1 MDEYNKR
8 AYDNMEHA
16 VFKSFFHGKCQNPAT
31 GIDPPGCPN
40 PDCPVVC
47 GTPGSIVHFYSEFKR
62 LAFNATVNL
71 VDKLMDPS
79 SASYKK
85 VEKAV
90 LEAAKASSHNHGRR
104 LLRFMRP
111 FVGKDG
117 GPEPFSQDIKVKEK
131 RQESVKRDL
140 QALLRKFPSLL
151 KVVCGGTSDD
161 PTKDLSGCSWE
172 NNFKEYIL
180 TFP

>member
-1 MDEYNKR
+1 M
-8 AYDNMEHA
+8 
-16 VFKSFFHGKCQNPAT
+16 
-31 GIDPPGCPN
+31 
-40 PDCPVVC
+40 
-47 GTPGSIVHFYSEFKR
+47 VHFYSEFKH

-117 GPEPFSQDIKVKEK
+117 GPEPFSQDIRMRKM

-140 QALLRKFPSLL
+140 MALLRKFRSLL
-151 KVVCGGTSDD
+151 QVVCGGSDD
-161 PTKDLSGCSWE
+161 QTKDLSGCSWE
-172 NNFKEYIL
+172 PAFKEYIL

>member
-1 MDEYNKR
+1 
-8 AYDNMEHA
+8 MEHA
-16 VFKSFFHGKCQNPAT
+16 VFKSFFHGKCQDPAT
-31 GIDPPGCPN
+31 GINPPGCPN

-104 LLRFMRP
+104 LLRFKRP

-117 GPEPFSQDIKVKEK
+117 GPELLRRDIKMEDK
-131 RQESVKRDL
+131 RQETVKRDL
-140 QALLRKFPSLL
+140 RALLRKFRSLL
-151 KVVCGGTSDD
+151 NVVCGRTSDD
-161 PTKDLSGCSWE
+161 QTNDLSACSWE
-172 NNFKEYIL
+172 HDFKEYIL

>member
-8 AYDNMEHA
+8 AYDNMELA
-16 VFKSFFHGKCQNPAT
+16 VFKSFFHGKCQDPAT

-47 GTPGSIVHFYSEFKR
+47 GTPGSIVHFYPKFRR

-71 VDKLMDPS
+71 VNKLMEPS

-90 LEAAKASSHNHGRR
+90 LEAAKASSHKHGRR
-104 LLRFMRP
+104 FLRFMRP
-111 FVGKDG
+111 SADRDG
-117 GPEPFSQDIKVKEK
+117 GLEPFVQDIKMKEK
-131 RQESVKRDL
+131 RQENVKRDL
-140 QALLRKFPSLL
+140 LVLLRKFHSLL
-151 KVVCGGTSDD
+151 NVICGGASDD
-161 PTKDLSGCSWE
+161 QTKDLSECSWE
-172 NNFKEYIL
+172 HDFKEYIL